1 MKMRLIGLGL
11 IAASAAPA
19 FAQGSPLDKVYAC
32 AAKTADAERLA
43 CYDAAIGDLKQ
54 AQTTGGIAVVNSAQI
69 AAAEKEAFGLE
80 APSLSQLARSASP
93 TTNTPDLERV
103 DVTIKTAERRA
114 NGSFR
119 FTLDNGQVWEQIDTY
134 ELGRTLTTPVQAE
147 IRKASLN
154 SFMLKPANRSAVRV
168 RRIK

>member
-1 MKMRLIGLGL
+1 MKMRLIAIGL

-43 CYDAAIGDLKQ
+43 CYDAAISGLKE
-54 AQTTGGIAVVNSAQI
+54 AQTAGGIAVVNSSQI

-93 TTNTPDLERV
+93 TTNAPELERV
-103 DVTIKTAERRA
+103 QATITVAERRP
-114 NGSFR
+114 NGTFR
-119 FTLDNGQVWEQIDTY
+119 FTLDNGQVWEQTDTY
-134 ELGRTLTTPVQAE
+134 DLGRILTTPVQAE

-154 SFMLKPANRSAVRV
+154 SFMLKPTNRSAVRV
-168 RRIK
+168 KRVR